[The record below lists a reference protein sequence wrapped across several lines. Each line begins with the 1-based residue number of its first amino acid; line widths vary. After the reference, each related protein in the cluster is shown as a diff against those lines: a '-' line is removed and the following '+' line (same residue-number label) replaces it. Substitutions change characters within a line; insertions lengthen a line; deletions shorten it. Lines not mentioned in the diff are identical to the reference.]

1 LSLET
6 LILGDDL
13 KNIMSL
19 RTIESLLFA
28 SGKPVSF
35 ATLTKCLG
43 MSVQEV
49 QTQVEALAQ
58 EKNTDVSGVHVLVH
72 DDKAQM
78 VTHPKEADMVQ
89 VFLKEEVSGEL
100 TQPSLET
107 LTIIAYRGPVTKPE
121 IEQIRGVNCSLIL
134 RNLLMR
140 GLIEE
145 REDKVR
151 LQHVYTVSFDFL
163 RHLGLDRVEDLP
175 QYIVLH
181 TDEIV
186 SHVMQEIPSV

>member
-1 LSLET
+1 
-6 LILGDDL
+6 
-13 KNIMSL
+13 MSL
-19 RTIESLLFA
+19 RTIESLLFVA
-28 SGKPVSF
+28 GKPVPF
-35 ATLTKCLG
+35 AALAKRLG
-43 MSVQEV
+43 ISVQQV

-58 EKNTDVSGVHVLVH
+58 EKNTDTSGVHVLVY

-78 VTHPKEADMVQ
+78 VTHPKEADIVQ
-89 VFLKEEVSGEL
+89 AFLKEEVSGEL

-145 REDKVR
+145 REDKAR
-151 LQHVYTVSFDFL
+151 LQPVYTISFDFL

-175 QYIVLH
+175 QYVVLH

>member
-1 LSLET
+1 LNLET
-6 LILGDDL
+6 LILRDDL

-28 SGKPVSF
+28 SGKPVPF
-35 ATLTKCLG
+35 AALAKCLG
-43 MSVQEV
+43 MSVQEA
-49 QTQVEALAQ
+49 QGQVEVLAQ
-58 EKNTDVSGVHVLVH
+58 EKNTDVSGVHVLVY

-78 VTHPKEADMVQ
+78 VTHPKEADIVQ
-89 VFLKEEVSGEL
+89 AFLKEEVSGEL

-145 REDKVR
+145 REDKAR
-151 LQHVYTVSFDFL
+151 LQPVYTISFDFL

-175 QYIVLH
+175 QYVVLH